1 MSYGMY
7 SAKPSSG
14 KVFNA
19 VEIFRRVSR
28 MSYYYSMVFH
38 KLGHGVFVGFRWD
51 VLKGD
56 IGVGYWGSLAFTKAR
71 LEQY

>member
-1 MSYGMY
+1 MSNCMY
-7 SAKPSSG
+7 SVNSRSG

-19 VEIFRRVSR
+19 VEVFARVSR

-56 IGVGYWGSLAFTKAR
+56 IGVGYRGSLAFTKVR